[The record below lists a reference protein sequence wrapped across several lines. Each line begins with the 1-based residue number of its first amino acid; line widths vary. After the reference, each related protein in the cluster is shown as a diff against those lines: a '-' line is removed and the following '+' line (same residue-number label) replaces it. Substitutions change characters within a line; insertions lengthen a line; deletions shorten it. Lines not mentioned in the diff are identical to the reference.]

1 MQLGARAMLSLLGWL
16 ATAIAPVAAQ
26 QRTWGVGLEV
36 GLTRF
41 WGGSE
46 PIAPNNPPGFR
57 PYRPTTFG
65 LRLDHAIGRARVG
78 VGALYAAS
86 GLGTEDDQLTIVA
99 KGGLKWVQLTP
110 ELAYWLGTIGPVAE
124 IRLFAGPVFDFW
136 LPTDEDA
143 RTRIGGR
150 GGLELL
156 VPLGSG
162 LAGTLR
168 AHGGVSG
175 SLFRDTDVPS
185 DFRTKSMP
193 NVGVAL
199 GLQLGL

>member
-1 MQLGARAMLSLLGWL
+1 MRLCMRLIIPLPFCFALTVGPL
-16 ATAIAPVAAQ
+16 AAQ
-26 QRTWGVGLEV
+26 GQAWSVGLEI

-46 PIAPNNPPGFR
+46 PAPPNEAPGFK

-65 LRLDHAIGRARVG
+65 VRVDHEVGRARLA

-86 GLGTEDDQLTIVA
+86 GLGAESDDLAVIA
-99 KGGLKWVQLTP
+99 KGGLTWVQVAP
-110 ELAYWLGTIGPVAE
+110 ELAYRLATIGPVAE
-124 IRLFAGPVFDFW
+124 VSLFAGAVMDLW
-136 LPTDEDA
+136 MLSDEGG
-143 RTRIGGR
+143 RIRVGGR

-175 SLFRDTDVPS
+175 SLFRDADVPS
-185 DFRTKSMP
+185 DFRTKPMP
-193 NVGVAL
+193 NAGVAL
-199 GLQLGL
+199 GLRVGL

>member
-1 MQLGARAMLSLLGWL
+1 MRRCSCLIICILLTGW
-16 ATAIAPVAAQ
+16 ADDRVAAQ
-26 QRTWGVGLEV
+26 ERPWGIGIEV

-46 PIAPNNPPGFR
+46 PIPPNDTPGFR
-57 PYRPTTFG
+57 PYRPTSFG
-65 LRLDHAIGRARVG
+65 VRVDRRLGRARVG
-78 VGALYAAS
+78 LGGLYAAS
-86 GLGTEDDQLTIVA
+86 GLANESDDLTLVA
-99 KGGLKWVQLTP
+99 KGGLSWVQLTP
-110 ELAYWLGTIGPVAE
+110 EVAYRLATLGPVAE
-124 IRLFAGPVFDFW
+124 LSVFAGPVFDIW
-136 LPTDEDA
+136 LPVDDA
-143 RTRIGGR
+143 GRVRLGGH

-168 AHGGVSG
+168 AHGGMGG

-193 NVGVAL
+193 RAGVAL
-199 GLQLGL
+199 GLRLGL

>member
-1 MQLGARAMLSLLGWL
+1 MQRCACVVIPLLCAL
-16 ATAIAPVAAQ
+16 AAWIGPLAAQ
-26 QRTWGVGLEV
+26 QRAWGVGVEL
-36 GLTRF
+36 GLTQF

-46 PIAPNNPPGFR
+46 GIAPNTSPGFK

-65 LRLDHAIGRARVG
+65 LRLDHGLGRARVAL
-78 VGALYAAS
+78 GALYAAS
-86 GLGTEDDQLTIVA
+86 GLGIEDDQLAIVT

-110 ELAYWLGTIGPVAE
+110 ELAYRLGTIGPVAE
-124 IRLFAGPVFDFW
+124 LRVFGGPVLDFW
-136 LPTDEDA
+136 MPVDDET
-143 RTRIGGR
+143 RTRVGGR

-193 NVGVAL
+193 SVGVAL
-199 GLQLGL
+199 GFRLGL